1 MNTVMSAVNIDFSRI
16 IEWIPTFIE
25 GTWVT
30 IVLSLTTVIIGSL
43 IGLVVVLMK
52 MSNMKVLNW
61 IANAYTNIV
70 RGTPM
75 LLQLFVWLY
84 GLPVL
89 GIRFS
94 GIGFSFVKSVSTN
107 SKSSNDGRFVSR
119 MSFAVFGLSSPI
131 KLPH

>member
-61 IANAYTNIV
+61 IAD
-70 RGTPM
+70 R
-75 LLQLFVWLY
+75 
-84 GLPVL
+84 
-89 GIRFS
+89 
-94 GIGFSFVKSVSTN
+94 KSV
-107 SKSSNDGRFVSR
+107 V
-119 MSFAVFGLSSPI
+119 
-131 KLPH
+131 